1 MRGVSQGW
9 TMLLWA
15 YGRLMLTVCGSINS
29 SAWSVKPGHVMDF
42 ILAHYEMRGFTTKIC
57 N

>member
-15 YGRLMLTVCGSINS
+15 YGRLMLTVCGSISS
-29 SAWSVKPGHVMDF
+29 SAWSVKPGHVMDL
-42 ILAHYEMRGFTTKIC
+42 ILAHYEM
-57 N
+57 